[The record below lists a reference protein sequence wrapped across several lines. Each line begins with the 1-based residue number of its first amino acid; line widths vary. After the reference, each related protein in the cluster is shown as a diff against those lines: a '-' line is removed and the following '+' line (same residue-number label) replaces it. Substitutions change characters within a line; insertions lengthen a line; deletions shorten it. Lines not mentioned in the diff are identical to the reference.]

1 MGMNPYEL
9 RFNLLR
15 DAQNMLYQNWH
26 SRFQVEERV
35 ATAEGRAMKCPSP
48 PTADE
53 IKALAKNLYEF
64 VQDQS

>member
-1 MGMNPYEL
+1 MGMSPYEL

-15 DAQNMLYQNWH
+15 DAQNMLYQQWH
-26 SRFQVEERV
+26 SRFNLEEKI
-35 ATAEGRAMKCPSP
+35 ATAEGRTMRDIPP

-64 VQDQS
+64 VQDNS